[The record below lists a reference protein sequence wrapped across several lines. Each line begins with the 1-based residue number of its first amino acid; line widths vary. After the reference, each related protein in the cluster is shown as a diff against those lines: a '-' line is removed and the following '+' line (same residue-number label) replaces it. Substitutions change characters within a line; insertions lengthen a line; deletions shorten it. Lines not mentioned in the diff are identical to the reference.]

1 LATCRCRGGLRNCE
15 EREVALLLDEIAW
28 SEPLLAA
35 DSDPAWA
42 AELRRRGA
50 HVYEVDRRIAASHWL
65 REASYGLINYVPSE
79 ISERLLRIGAMI
91 TAQENACR
99 YCYGANRAY
108 MKVLGYSESF
118 IQRIER
124 DVQVAE
130 MDAKERAFIAF
141 CRNLSRSRPRP
152 AHDTID
158 QLVSLGFTRLQVSE
172 MAFLIAFGC
181 FYNRLATLIACPPE
195 RSFEAMANGPV
206 GRLLG
211 LVVPLWGRL
220 THAGARRAYTDVP
233 LEAAALRGGP
243 FGSVVTSLAG
253 LRAAP
258 IMKAA
263 LNGAFELPL
272 ISRPAKALMFA
283 VVARA
288 LDCEDCEGEAAR
300 LLAQEGVGAA
310 EFDRAMDT
318 LDSTRLRPE
327 ENAMLAWARETVS
340 YETAVIQRKTR
351 DLGAGLDRAVL
362 LEAIGVAALANAT
375 VRLAM
380 LLE

>member
-1 LATCRCRGGLRNCE
+1 M
-15 EREVALLLDEIAW
+15 ALLLDEIAW
-28 SEPLLAA
+28 SEPLLAV
-35 DSDPAWA
+35 DPDPAWA
-42 AELRRRGA
+42 AELKRRGA
-50 HVYEVDRRIAASHWL
+50 HVFEVDRRIAANHWM
-65 REASYGLINYVPSE
+65 REAAYGVTSYVPSE
-79 ISERLLRIGAMI
+79 ISERLVRIGAMI

-108 MKVLGYSESF
+108 MKVLGYSEPF

-124 DVQVAE
+124 DVHVAE

-152 AHDTID
+152 ARDTVD
-158 QLVSLGFTRLQVSE
+158 QLVSLGFTRSQVNE

-181 FYNRLATLIACPPE
+181 FYNRLATLMACPPE
-195 RSFEAMANGPV
+195 SSFEAMANGPA

-211 LVVPLWGRL
+211 LAVPLWKKL
-220 THAGARRAYTDVP
+220 THAGAKRTRTDIR
-233 LEAAALRGGP
+233 LEAPALTEGR
-243 FGSVVTSLAG
+243 FGSVLAPLAG
-253 LRAAP
+253 LPAAS

-263 LNGAFELPL
+263 LSGAFDSPL
-272 ISRPAKALMFA
+272 ISRPAKVLMFA

-288 LDCEDCEGEAAR
+288 LGCAYCEGEAAR
-300 LLAQEGVGAA
+300 LLAGEGVGAA
-310 EFDRAMDT
+310 EFDVAMDT
-318 LDSTRLRPE
+318 LGSTRLRPE
-327 ENAMLAWARETVS
+327 ETAILAWTRETVS
-340 YETAVIQRKTR
+340 YETAAIQGKTR
-351 DLGAGLDRAVL
+351 SLGAGLNRSVL

>member
-1 LATCRCRGGLRNCE
+1 M
-15 EREVALLLDEIAW
+15 ALLLDEIAW

-35 DSDPAWA
+35 DPDPAWT
-42 AELRRRGA
+42 AELKRRGA
-50 HVYEVDRRIAASHWL
+50 HVFEVDRRVAASPWL
-65 REASYGLINYVPSE
+65 REAAYSVTSYVPSE
-79 ISERLLRIGAMI
+79 ISERQLHMGAMI
-91 TAQENACR
+91 IAQENACR

-118 IQRIER
+118 IQNIER
-124 DVQVAE
+124 DVHVAE
-130 MDAKERAFIAF
+130 MDAKERAAIAF

-152 AHDTID
+152 ARDTID
-158 QLVSLGFTRLQVSE
+158 QLVGLGFTRLQVNE

-181 FYNRLATLIACPPE
+181 FYNRLATLMACPPE

-220 THAGARRAYTDVP
+220 THAGARRASTDVP
-233 LEAAALRGGP
+233 LEATALKAGP
-243 FGSVVTSLAG
+243 FGSVVALLAG
-253 LRAAP
+253 LPAAR

-263 LNGAFELPL
+263 LDGAFDLPL

-283 VVARA
+283 VVART
-288 LDCEDCEGEAAR
+288 LDCGYCEGEAAR
-300 LLAQEGVGAA
+300 LLADEGVDAA
-310 EFDRAMDT
+310 EFDIAMDT
-318 LDSTRLRPE
+318 LGSTRLRPD
-327 ENAMLAWARETVS
+327 ENAMVAWTRETVS
-340 YETAVIQRKTR
+340 YETAAIQRQTR
-351 DLGAGLDRAVL
+351 SLGAGLNRAVL

-380 LLE
+380 LRE

>member
-1 LATCRCRGGLRNCE
+1 
-15 EREVALLLDEIAW
+15 VALLLDEIAW

-35 DSDPAWA
+35 DPDPAWA
-42 AELRRRGA
+42 AELKRRGA
-50 HVYEVDRRIAASHWL
+50 HVFEVDRRIAASPWL
-65 REASYGLINYVPSE
+65 REAAYGMTSYVPSE
-79 ISERLLRIGAMI
+79 ISERLFHIGAMI

-124 DVQVAE
+124 DVHVAE
-130 MDAKERAFIAF
+130 MDAKEHAFIAF

-152 AHDTID
+152 ARDTVD
-158 QLVSLGFTRLQVSE
+158 QLVSLGFTRLQVNE

-181 FYNRLATLIACPPE
+181 FYNRLATFMACPPE
-195 RSFEAMANGPV
+195 RRFEAMANGLV

-211 LVVPLWGRL
+211 LAVPLWGRL
-220 THAGARRAYTDVP
+220 THAGAKRAHSDVP
-233 LEAAALRGGP
+233 REASALEAGR
-243 FGSVVTSLAG
+243 FGSVLAPLAG
-253 LRAAP
+253 LHAAS
-258 IMKAA
+258 IVQAA
-263 LNGAFELPL
+263 LTGAFDSPL

-283 VVARA
+283 VVARV
-288 LDCEDCEGEAAR
+288 LGCGYCEGEAAR
-300 LLAQEGVGAA
+300 LLADEGVGAA
-310 EFDRAMDT
+310 EFNVAMDT
-318 LDSTRLRPE
+318 LSSTRLRPE
-327 ENAMLAWARETVS
+327 ETAMLAWTRETVS
-340 YETAVIQRKTR
+340 YETAAIQRKTR
-351 DLGAGLDRAVL
+351 SLGAELNRSVL

>member
-1 LATCRCRGGLRNCE
+1 M
-15 EREVALLLDEIAW
+15 ALLLNEIPW

-35 DSDPAWA
+35 DSDPVWA
-42 AELRRRGA
+42 VELKRRGA
-50 HVYEVDRRIAASHWL
+50 HVFEVDRRIAASHWL
-65 REASYGLINYVPSE
+65 REAAYGVTSYVPSE

-124 DVQVAE
+124 DVHVAE

-152 AHDTID
+152 ARDTVD
-158 QLVSLGFTRLQVSE
+158 QLVSLGFTRPQVNE
-172 MAFLIAFGC
+172 MAFLIAFGY

-195 RSFEAMANGPV
+195 RSFETMANGPI

-211 LVVPLWGRL
+211 LAVPLWQRL
-220 THAGARRAYTDVP
+220 THAGARRAHANVP
-233 LEAAALRGGP
+233 LEAPAQEEGR
-243 FGSVVTSLAG
+243 FGSVLAPLAG
-253 LRAAP
+253 LPAAP

-263 LNGAFELPL
+263 LNGAFDSPL

-288 LDCEDCEGEAAR
+288 LGCGYCEGEVAR
-300 LLAQEGVGAA
+300 LLADEGVGAA
-310 EFDRAMDT
+310 EFSVAMDT
-318 LDSTRLRPE
+318 LSSTRLRPE
-327 ENAMLAWARETVS
+327 ESAILAWTRETVS
-340 YETAVIQRKTR
+340 YETAAIQRQTR
-351 DLGAGLDRAVL
+351 SLGAELNRSVL

>member
-1 LATCRCRGGLRNCE
+1 M
-15 EREVALLLDEIAW
+15 ALLLDEIAW

-35 DSDPAWA
+35 DPDPAWE
-42 AELRRRGA
+42 AELKRRGA
-50 HVYEVDRRIAASHWL
+50 HVFEVDRRIAASHWL
-65 REASYGLINYVPSE
+65 REAAYGVTSYVPSE

-124 DVQVAE
+124 DVHVAE

-152 AHDTID
+152 ARDTID
-158 QLVSLGFTRLQVSE
+158 QLVNLGFTRLQVNE

-211 LVVPLWGRL
+211 LVTPLWGKL
-220 THAGARRAYTDVP
+220 THAGAKRAYSDVP
-233 LEAAALRGGP
+233 LEATALNVGP
-243 FGSVVTSLAG
+243 FGSILALLAG

-263 LNGAFELPL
+263 LNGAFESSL
-272 ISRPAKALMFA
+272 ISPPAKALMFA

-288 LDCEDCEGEAAR
+288 LDCGDCEGEAAR
-300 LLAQEGVGAA
+300 LLADEGMGAA

-318 LDSTRLRPE
+318 LGSTRLPPE

-340 YETAVIQRKTR
+340 YETAMIQRKTR
-351 DLGAGLDRAVL
+351 RLGAALNRAVL

-380 LLE
+380 LRE